1 MASNTTEQE
10 ENPSGVEPSKEELV
24 HKCPYHKETKEKIEA
39 ESNELFTELIEKDAQ
54 NDELRAQNADHIKT
68 INQQKSQIEQKDKE
82 INKNQQEKF
91 ARLKALLFTTG
102 NAEQSKNLQS
112 FSIGNPSQI

>member
-68 INQQKSQIEQKDKE
+68 INQQKSQIEQKDKVIAKVRNGNE
-82 INKNQQEKF
+82 KQAKKIETIQMANKE
-91 ARLKALLFTTG
+91 LKAKFCSMPT
-102 NAEQSKNLQS
+102 
-112 FSIGNPSQI
+112 